1 MPLRSIL
8 KPKQVTKSEV
18 SEAPVDSTLPSR
30 SRIAFIELNDG
41 RRIGLSRSYESNKN
55 LLTSSYGMTEESAT
69 QFALDIN
76 RVFHSGA
83 K

>member
-1 MPLRSIL
+1 MPIRSIL

-18 SEAPVDSTLPSR
+18 IEAPVDITPPSK

-41 RRIGLSRSYESNKN
+41 RRIGLGRSYEANKN
-55 LLTSSYGMTEESAT
+55 LLTSSYGMSEESAT

-76 RVFHSGA
+76 RVFHSGG

>member
-1 MPLRSIL
+1 MSLKSIL
-8 KPKQVTKSEV
+8 KPKQITKSEV
-18 SEAPVDSTLPSR
+18 SESPVDTTLPSR

-41 RRIGLSRSYESNKN
+41 RRIGLGRSYESNKN
-55 LLTSSYGMTEESAT
+55 LLTKFYGMTEESAT

>member
-1 MPLRSIL
+1 MSLKSIL
-8 KPKQVTKSEV
+8 KPKQITKSEV
-18 SEAPVDSTLPSR
+18 SESPVDTTLPSR

-41 RRIGLSRSYESNKN
+41 RRIGLGYEANKN

>member
-8 KPKQVTKSEV
+8 KPRQITKSEV
-18 SEAPVDSTLPSR
+18 SDAPVDTTLPSR

-41 RRIGLSRSYESNKN
+41 RRIGLGRNYESNKK
-55 LLTSSYGMTEESAT
+55 LFIKTYGMTEESAAKL
-69 QFALDIN
+69 ALDIN

>member
-1 MPLRSIL
+1 MSLRSIL
-8 KPKQVTKSEV
+8 KPKQITKSEV
-18 SEAPVDSTLPSR
+18 CEAPIDTTLPSR

-41 RRIGLSRSYESNKN
+41 RRIGLGRSYESNKN
-55 LLTSSYGMTEESAT
+55 LFIKTYGMTEESAT

>member
-8 KPKQVTKSEV
+8 KSKQVTKSEV
-18 SEAPVDSTLPSR
+18 SEAPVDTTLPSR

-41 RRIGLSRSYESNKN
+41 RRIGLGRSYESNKN
-55 LLTSSYGMTEESAT
+55 LFVNTYGMTEESAT

>member
-1 MPLRSIL
+1 MSLRSIL
-8 KPKQVTKSEV
+8 KPKPVTSPTVTQTPIDIK
-18 SEAPVDSTLPSR
+18 LPSR

-41 RRIGLSRSYESNKN
+41 RRIGLGRSYEANKN
-55 LLTSSYGMTEESAT
+55 LLTSFYGMTEESAS